1 MLLRTTQKGVLRL
14 GFGCCNQQQQPRGEG
29 RDKTV
34 KKILSLS
41 LSLEYGQGW
50 RPGEGGGGGGQ
61 RRWGGGLLVRRPL
74 RLAEVKK
81 RLGSDY
87 HVSGDGLPWN
97 WMIASSHGGYNI

>member
-41 LSLEYGQGW
+41 LSLW
-50 RPGEGGGGGGQ
+50 SMAKGGGQ
-61 RRWGGGLLVRRPL
+61 ERVVVAVAKGGGAV
-74 RLAEVKK
+74 A
-81 RLGSDY
+81 Y
-87 HVSGDGLPWN
+87 
-97 WMIASSHGGYNI
+97 